1 MEENKE
7 LAIEEKEET
16 VKQKPEDLAYTKPEV
31 DEILNKVQDEISE
44 SENEE
49 KPLSEA
55 KISDEI
61 EVVSTEVNKEQENQ
75 QEVAEPVAHEKKQ
88 KEPKFRYKY
97 VIFYNWTGPEGRTGF
112 GRTILD
118 FVNKFTKKN
127 IAESLSATEKHVQ
140 GYLAN
145 TYGLD
150 PATISVVVL
159 NYQLV

>member
-7 LAIEEKEET
+7 LEIEEKEKT
-16 VKQKPEDLAYTKPEV
+16 VEQKPEDLAYTKPEV
-31 DEILNKVQDEISE
+31 DEILDKVQDQMSE
-44 SENEE
+44 SVNEE

-61 EVVSTEVNKEQENQ
+61 EVISTEVNKEQEDQ

-118 FVNKFTKKN
+118 FVHKFTKKN
-127 IAESLSATEKHVQ
+127 ITESLSATEKHVQ

-145 TYGLD
+145 TYGFD
-150 PATISVVVL
+150 PATISVIVL